1 MDLESEETAERDEF
15 FEECLNDPTLRDQMS
30 ILTRK
35 FRNKTQVV
43 IERGKQTSE
52 KMRVS
57 CTLPECFFYSEVFY
71 YKFFIFHLIRAQ
83 ALYIISFLLTFSKA
97 GIFCKTPGGS

>member
-35 FRNKTQVV
+35 FRNKSQVM
-43 IERGKQTSE
+43 IERGKQTGE
-52 KMRVS
+52 KMH
-57 CTLPECFFYSEVFY
+57 TM
-71 YKFFIFHLIRAQ
+71 
-83 ALYIISFLLTFSKA
+83 
-97 GIFCKTPGGS
+97 

>member
-35 FRNKTQVV
+35 FRNKSQVM
-43 IERGKQTSE
+43 IERGKQTGEQMHTMS
-52 KMRVS
+52 V
-57 CTLPECFFYSEVFY
+57 L
-71 YKFFIFHLIRAQ
+71 FIMKHF
-83 ALYIISFLLTFSKA
+83 IISFPYFT
-97 GIFCKTPGGS
+97 

>member
-1 MDLESEETAERDEF
+1 MDLESEESTEKDEF

-43 IERGKQTSE
+43 TDD
-52 KMRVS
+52 KMLHNDSIITIDPVVRFLCIVCLMLNIWCENSDHATKVLLVS
-57 CTLPECFFYSEVFY
+57 TILTLCHF
-71 YKFFIFHLIRAQ
+71 
-83 ALYIISFLLTFSKA
+83 
-97 GIFCKTPGGS
+97 G